1 MRRLV
6 ESGVGAYTR
15 DPMNSV
21 RRFTAPVAGL
31 LTAVI
36 LVACGSQTV
45 PITTPAAPAATD
57 SPMVDLAAR
66 DAFGAAICPIFD
78 GILEVD
84 PRLAAMREAGS
95 AGGDMSAQAAEIGA
109 VNGELL
115 GLLNALEALP
125 EWDSGTGLRFHLISS
140 LHGIRAHLLA
150 MGEDAASTT
159 AAEELAALPFIA
171 TNAMERAMQDAV
183 DAGLNCEG
191 TP

>member
-1 MRRLV
+1 MNFRRSFNAPIAIL
-6 ESGVGAYTR
+6 VGAVLLIGCGSQ
-15 DPMNSV
+15 PAPSS
-21 RRFTAPVAGL
+21 TAPVP
-31 LTAVI
+31 
-36 LVACGSQTV
+36 VASAS
-45 PITTPAAPAATD
+45 AADDPVARAAF
-57 SPMVDLAAR
+57 S
-66 DAFGAAICPIFD
+66 AAICPIFD

-150 MGEDAASTT
+150 IGEDAASAT
-159 AAEELAALPFIA
+159 AGEELAALPFIA
-171 TNAMERAMQDAV
+171 TNAMEQAMQDAV
-183 DAGLNCEG
+183 GAGLNCEG

>member
-1 MRRLV
+1 MLV
-6 ESGVGAYTR
+6 AAVLLVGCGSQAT
-15 DPMNSV
+15 PSS
-21 RRFTAPVAGL
+21 TAPVP
-31 LTAVI
+31 
-36 LVACGSQTV
+36 VASAS
-45 PITTPAAPAATD
+45 AADDP
-57 SPMVDLAAR
+57 VAR
-66 DAFGAAICPIFD
+66 AAFGAAICPIFSS
-78 GILEVD
+78 ILEVD

-109 VNGELL
+109 VSDELL
-115 GLLNALEALP
+115 ALLNALEAVP

-159 AAEELAALPFIA
+159 AAEDLAALPFIA

-183 DAGLNCEG
+183 GAGLNCEG